1 MDTHNPEQLAKD
13 GFTVV
18 RGVFTAD
25 EVAELA
31 AAFDRIHA
39 EGMRLQGSFRHK
51 NVFFQ
56 QAADANL
63 GKILRMVQWP
73 SYIDDVLNRFRLHER
88 LHRILEPITGGN
100 VKQIINQMH
109 WKAPGAAQTAFG
121 YHQDIWFRRPRDAYR
136 DPETA
141 YVQTGLAIDPHRIE
155 NGPMMFYPGS
165 HRMGELTLP
174 DCGRVMDRPL
184 SDDDLTAF
192 GLDPANAVPLLME
205 PGDLGLWNLYTV
217 HGSATNR
224 SPRDRRVYIN
234 GYVEANKCDRGEW
247 SFRNG
252 RPCKLGEPVLVHYDD
267 LYTRPEPHYVGE
279 R

>member
-1 MDTHNPEQLAKD
+1 
-13 GFTVV
+13 
-18 RGVFTAD
+18 
-25 EVAELA
+25 
-31 AAFDRIHA
+31 
-39 EGMRLQGSFRHK
+39 
-51 NVFFQ
+51 
-56 QAADANL
+56 
-63 GKILRMVQWP
+63 
-73 SYIDDVLNRFRLHER
+73 
-88 LHRILEPITGGN
+88 
-100 VKQIINQMH
+100 
-109 WKAPGAAQTAFG
+109 
-121 YHQDIWFRRPRDAYR
+121 
-136 DPETA
+136 
-141 YVQTGLAIDPHRIE
+141 
-155 NGPMMFYPGS
+155 
-165 HRMGELTLP
+165 
-174 DCGRVMDRPL
+174 MDRPL